1 MRRAR
6 RAGDGRESRQLSAAE
21 QKPREEFGWR
31 AASQGGVNDLTEAE
45 KVRPNQTMKG
55 PKMETGRGR
64 QRARQEGAK
73 KQRVLGHAL
82 HEAANI

>member
-1 MRRAR
+1 MPHAR
-6 RAGDGRESRQLSAAE
+6 TAGDERRWRQLLAGEKKARE
-21 QKPREEFGWR
+21 QCGWR

-73 KQRVLGHAL
+73 KQGVLGHAL
-82 HEAANI
+82 HEAAKQ

>member
-1 MRRAR
+1 MPRAR
-6 RAGDGRESRQLSAAE
+6 TAGDGRESRQLLAAE
-21 QKPREEFGWR
+21 QKAREEFGWR
-31 AASQGGVNDLTEAE
+31 AASQGGVYDLTEAE
-45 KVRPNQTMKG
+45 KVRPNQTRKG

-73 KQRVLGHAL
+73 KQRVLWHAL